1 MTLPDE
7 RYRALKCGEQF
18 LLDLCN
24 PKITPKVPTAVRDRA
39 RNILKHFKYKN
50 LIQLVKGLSKFFNYL
65 KIFIY
70 IWMIIL

>member
-24 PKITPKVPTAVRDRA
+24 PKLTPKVPSYVRDRA
-39 RNILKHFKYKN
+39 RSILRHFPT
-50 LIQLVKGLSKFFNYL
+50 KFD
-65 KIFIY
+65 IDSIAETMPHFISNKD
-70 IWMIIL
+70 INDKRN